1 MRLMGKISFLNLWS
15 KIALQ
20 EGIIK
25 PRTLLTQT
33 YNFPFVVSSDFQFF
47 WVRIVFFKVL
57 SSKPFF
63 SVEKI
68 DVDRLLW
75 LLDMTT
81 LAARTNL
88 IFLFGISSFFTN
100 KLVKLLQK

>member
-1 MRLMGKISFLNLWS
+1 MRLLSKISFLNPWS

-20 EGIIK
+20 EGIVK

-33 YNFPFVVSSDFQFF
+33 YNFPFVVSSVFLGQNRVLQNTQF
-47 WVRIVFFKVL
+47 KT
-57 SSKPFF
+57 FF

-81 LAARTNL
+81 SAA
-88 IFLFGISSFFTN
+88 
-100 KLVKLLQK
+100 

>member
-1 MRLMGKISFLNLWS
+1 MRLLSKISFLNPWS

-20 EGIIK
+20 EGIVK

-47 WVRIVFFKVL
+47 WVRIVLFKIP

-63 SVEKI
+63 PLK
-68 DVDRLLW
+68 
-75 LLDMTT
+75 
-81 LAARTNL
+81 
-88 IFLFGISSFFTN
+88 
-100 KLVKLLQK
+100 KLMSIGCSGY